1 MRKKNADEKI
11 KGMKE
16 CGGKDGRL
24 GWAGTVGV
32 GEQCGQMGESLT
44 VTRVAAQ

>member
-1 MRKKNADEKI
+1 MRKKNAGEKI
-11 KGMKE
+11 KGM
-16 CGGKDGRL
+16 KDGRL